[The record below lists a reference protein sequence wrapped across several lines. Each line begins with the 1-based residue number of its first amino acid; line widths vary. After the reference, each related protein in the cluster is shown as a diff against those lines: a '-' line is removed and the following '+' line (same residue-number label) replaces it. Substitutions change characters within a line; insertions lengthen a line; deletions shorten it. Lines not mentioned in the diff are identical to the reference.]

1 MLQFLELL
9 QLFAL
14 NGLNL
19 SIVFL
24 RWSFQEQAAELRGL
38 MLRVLHGCFGFQP
51 MSLATLRQD
60 FRFHVPQGCESSR
73 NQVLG
78 ESTLLPLNLSKD
90 CQERGVLMDIIVV
103 LRRSSVL
110 CESLLGTWHDERFSS
125 QKP

>member
-1 MLQFLELL
+1 MLQFLDLL
-9 QLFAL
+9 QLFSL
-14 NGLNL
+14 NGLHL

-38 MLRVLHGCFGFQP
+38 MLRLLHGCFGFQP

-60 FRFHVPQGCESSR
+60 FRFHVPRGCDSSR

-78 ESTLLPLNLSKD
+78 ESILLPLNLSKD
-90 CQERGVLMDIIVV
+90 CQERGVLVENVIV

-110 CESLLGTWHDERFSS
+110 CESLLRIWHDERLLS